1 MQNGFVKIA
10 TCSPEIRVADTE
22 FNAQSIINTAKIS
35 IESGAE
41 VIVFP
46 ELSVTA
52 STCGDLFYS
61 KPLLENAVQGV
72 KRIAEETAYA
82 PALIFVGLP
91 FEYNARIYNACAV
104 INKGKILGVVPKTAI
119 SEFGAN
125 YQKRT
130 FAVWQGENV
139 AVNLLGESVP
149 FGKEILFKS
158 ATNPNLTIGVEIGE
172 ELFAI
177 NSPSAKYSLAG
188 ASLIV
193 NLSASGEVVGKK
205 KAREDYIK
213 AHTVRLACA
222 YAYAD
227 AGYGESTTDGVFGGH
242 NIIAENGALLDS
254 TDLFSGKTAIAEVDT
269 DYLSFERVKV
279 LKEQTAFSQ
288 HLLVP
293 FVTAS
298 SAPITREYKKIP
310 FVPMNETERK
320 TRAELI
326 LTMQAEGLARR
337 IEHTHSKCAVLGL
350 SGGLDSTLAIL
361 VAVKAMQ
368 KLNRS
373 TKDVLAI
380 TMPCFG
386 TSSRTYENTIKLSKA
401 LGVTLRKIDIGKSVT
416 RHLKDI
422 GHAEGVT
429 DVTYEN
435 AQARERTQVIMD
447 VANMNNGLVVGTG
460 DLSEVALGWAT
471 YNGDHMSMYG
481 VNASIPKTLVR
492 HLVNYYAENC
502 SKGKLKAVLL
512 DILDTPVSPELLPT
526 KDGEIAQKTEDI
538 VGPYVL
544 HDFFLY
550 HFIRRGSSPKKIYE
564 IAKVTFKGYF
574 DDETILKWLK
584 IFFKRFFMQ
593 QFKRSC
599 TPDGV
604 KVGVVALS
612 PRGDWRMPSDAISKI
627 WLDELENL

>member
-1 MQNGFVKIA
+1 MKNGFVKIA
-10 TCSPEIRVADTE
+10 SFSPEIRVADTN
-22 FNAQSIINTAKIS
+22 FNAESIIQCVNKADMQGVEI
-35 IESGAE
+35 A
-41 VIVFP
+41 VFP
-46 ELSVTA
+46 ELSLTG

-61 KPLLENAVQGV
+61 KTLLDGALTALTKIVAQ
-72 KRIAEETAYA
+72 TAYA
-82 PALIFVGLP
+82 KTLIFVGLP
-91 FEYNARIYNACAV
+91 LLQGARIYNVCAV
-104 INKGKILGVVPKTAI
+104 INKGKILAFVPKTAI

-130 FAVWQGENV
+130 FAVWQGENTTV
-139 AVNLLGESVP
+139 DTLGESIP
-149 FGKEILFKS
+149 FGKDILFKS
-158 ATNPNLTIGVEIGE
+158 ATNQNLIVGVEIGE
-172 ELFAI
+172 ELYAV
-177 NSPSAKYSLAG
+177 NSPSAKYSLLG
-188 ASLIV
+188 ANVIV
-193 NLSASGEVVGKK
+193 NLSASAEVVGK
-205 KAREDYIK
+205 AQAVNTFIS
-213 AHTVRLACA
+213 AQTTRLACA

-227 AGYGESTTDGVFGGH
+227 AGYGESTADGVFGGYSV
-242 NIIAENGALLDS
+242 IVENGKILDK
-254 TDLFSGKTAIAEVDT
+254 TKLFSGDFATAEIDV
-269 DYLSFERVKV
+269 DYLNFERAKV
-279 LKEQTAFSQ
+279 LKEQLNTAEI
-288 HLLVP
+288 LTVP
-293 FVTAS
+293 FIAES
-298 SAPITREYKKIP
+298 SAELTREYKKIP
-310 FVPMNETERK
+310 FVPENDNERK
-320 TRAELI
+320 ERADLI

-368 KLNRS
+368 KLKRS
-373 TKDVLAI
+373 AKDVLAI

-386 TSSRTYENTIKLSKA
+386 TSSRTYQNTLKLAKA

-422 GHAEGVT
+422 GHKDGDL
-429 DVTYEN
+429 DVTFEN

-447 VANMNNGLVVGTG
+447 VANMMGGLVVGTG

-492 HLVNYYAENC
+492 HLVNYCAEYC

-550 HFIRRGSSPKKIYE
+550 HFIRRGSSPKKIYN
-564 IAKVTFKGYF
+564 IAKITFKGYF
-574 DDETILKWLK
+574 DEETILKWLK
-584 IFFKRFFMQ
+584 IFFRRFFTQ

-599 TPDGV
+599 TPDAV
-604 KVGVVALS
+604 KVGSVALS
-612 PRGDWRMPSDAISKI
+612 PRGDWRMPSDAVCNL
-627 WLDELENL
+627 WLSELETL